1 MEIVYHWI
9 CYNFAVELC
18 VQQRYF
24 SKKRTHEPKRYFGGD
39 EQLMARRR
47 KSKARQTQE
56 LIQGAITF
64 VLLGTFYL
72 SYQTTHS
79 LNAAVVMTGVVLGLG
94 ISAMIYMALARKER
108 LKRSGI
114 AEIDTMDGFLF
125 EKYLGHLFR
134 SQGYDV
140 IVTKPSGDFG
150 ADLVIKKKW
159 AKDRC
164 SSKAI

>member
-1 MEIVYHWI
+1 
-9 CYNFAVELC
+9 
-18 VQQRYF
+18 
-24 SKKRTHEPKRYFGGD
+24 
-39 EQLMARRR
+39 MARRR

-150 ADLVIKKKW
+150 ADLVIKKNGQKIVVQ
-159 AKDRC
+159 AKRY
-164 SSKAI
+164 SSNVGIKAVRRRRLLSHITELQPLG